1 MSVLELKARKA
12 DLFETIAM
20 INDETI
26 INKLSKS
33 VRRLLAQ
40 QNQQTEQILLQ
51 KSIAEGLAQFEKGE
65 SKVMTAEEAKQLLG
79 L

>member
-51 KSIAEGLAQFEKGE
+51 KSIAEGLTQFEKGE